1 MQNFLRKLKIPGDKA
16 VLILALLLIFVLFN
30 FLNENFVTSANFI
43 NISLAS
49 SLTGLVSIGMTYL
62 IIGGQIDLS
71 PGAIIAFSGVFAGI
85 LSTELGVPFPL
96 IIVIILLTGA
106 MVGVANT
113 LMVTKIQLNPFIATL
128 VTQSVFRGFAY
139 ILNEGRAVPIRDR
152 AFSDF
157 GTTRVFSTPWFAGV
171 PLPVILLIVSF
182 VVFGVI
188 LSKTTFGR
196 SVYVV
201 GGNKDAARLAGL
213 NPDRITLKSYIITG
227 MLCALSGVILA
238 ARLRSASP
246 ASSIGLEF
254 DAITAV
260 ILGGASFVGGV
271 GSMFGTVL
279 GVVILQ
285 SFNTGLTMVGVPTF
299 WQYVA
304 RGALLLLA
312 LSFDFLRKHFRER
325 KLLEDSLKNV

>member
-1 MQNFLRKLKIPGDKA
+1 MQNFLRKFKIPGDKA

-30 FLNENFVTSANFI
+30 FLNEHFVSTANFI

-85 LSTELGVPFPL
+85 LSTEYGVPFPL

-139 ILNEGRAVPIRDR
+139 ILNGGRAVPIRDR
-152 AFSDF
+152 TFSDF
-157 GTTRVFSTPWFAGV
+157 GTTRVFSTPWFTGV

-182 VVFGVI
+182 IVFGVI

-227 MLCALSGVILA
+227 MLCAISGVMLA
-238 ARLRSASP
+238 ARMRSGSP
-246 ASSIGLEF
+246 ATSIGLEF

-279 GVVILQ
+279 GVLILQ

-312 LSFDFLRKHFRER
+312 LSFDFIRKQIRER

>member
-1 MQNFLRKLKIPGDKA
+1 MQNILSKFKIPGDKV
-16 VLILALLLIFVLFN
+16 VLTLALLLVFVLFN
-30 FLNENFVTSANFI
+30 ALNSNFVSTANFI
-43 NISLAS
+43 NISLAA

-71 PGAIIAFSGVFAGI
+71 PGAIIAFSGVLAGI
-85 LSTELGVPFPL
+85 LSTNFGLPFPL
-96 IIVIILLTGA
+96 IVVIILFSGA

-139 ILNEGRAVPIRDR
+139 ILNDGRAVPIRDR
-152 AFSDF
+152 AFSSF
-157 GTTRVFSTPWFAGV
+157 GTTRVAGI
-171 PLPVILLIVSF
+171 PIPVILLVVSF
-182 VVFGVI
+182 IVFGVI

-213 NPDRITLKSYIITG
+213 NPDLITLKSFIITG
-227 MLCALSGVILA
+227 MLCALSGVMLA
-238 ARLRSASP
+238 ARMGSGQPAASM
-246 ASSIGLEF
+246 GLEF

-260 ILGGASFVGGV
+260 ILGGASFAGGV
-271 GSMFGTVL
+271 GSMLGTAL

-285 SFNTGLTMVGVPTF
+285 SFNTGLIMVNVPTF
-299 WQYVA
+299 WQFVA
-304 RGALLLLA
+304 RGALLLIA
-312 LSFDFLRKHFRER
+312 LSFDFIRKRTREK